1 MIILLGCVSVVFDI
15 FTIWYIYDLFSGD
28 TLGYS
33 RMRNKEEY
41 FIYDSFEMWYYAVHN
56 IGFMFVVGMIFLIL
70 MSLAT
75 FILINETIK
84 KYFLRG

>member
-1 MIILLGCVSVVFDI
+1 
-15 FTIWYIYDLFSGD
+15 
-28 TLGYS
+28 
-33 RMRNKEEY
+33 MRNKEEY